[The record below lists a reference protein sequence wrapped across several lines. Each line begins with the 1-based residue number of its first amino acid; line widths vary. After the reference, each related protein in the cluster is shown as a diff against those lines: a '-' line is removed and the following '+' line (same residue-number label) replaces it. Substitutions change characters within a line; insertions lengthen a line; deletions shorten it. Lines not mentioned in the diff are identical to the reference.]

1 MYYKATGMYEQNFIG
16 LFNYFVQN
24 NCTFLLAET
33 PYQLRNSDTYKV
45 GSNTSKGIYNS
56 GRINDTGLDYIN
68 SWLMGPIS
76 PNNDNLVLS
85 TILSP
90 SILKELIRWNPKGN
104 FDRVSALIML
114 FWYDETMHKAK
125 REETEQRNTF
135 LENKYFT
142 KRGTGTRR
150 RFF

>member
-1 MYYKATGMYEQNFIG
+1 
-16 LFNYFVQN
+16 
-24 NCTFLLAET
+24 
-33 PYQLRNSDTYKV
+33 
-45 GSNTSKGIYNS
+45 
-56 GRINDTGLDYIN
+56 
-68 SWLMGPIS
+68 MGPIS
-76 PNNDNLVLS
+76 TNNDNLVLS
-85 TILSP
+85 TVLSP

-125 REETEQRNTF
+125 REETEQKNTF

-142 KRGTGTRR
+142 KRGGSRRR